1 MELFSRLFGSLLVF
15 VYHCFDRIVIN
26 GYLSSLTRPENV
38 VYFFRQ
44 ILGIRAITKDVLTQR
59 TRDYQKWVEAY
70 ARNQGIP
77 IEWAVKGVRKEDY
90 VLPWLRKMKRHN
102 QYGVYFIF
110 KSMEQGNT
118 FRSAVPK
125 FATEDPDYRIL
136 SKKRSRFTHYYFYIH
151 DHIIGPM
158 VIRVASFLPFQSTYY
173 LNGHNFMEKEL
184 QHMGVSFRKKDNA
197 FLSVSDPQA
206 LQASADRLTAELI
219 AKRLDY
225 WTLIVGPKFSIRERN
240 AIYLNRF
247 YAISQIEY
255 CRNFIFRR
263 HFPIH
268 KIFERS
274 CELGLW
280 RLSADKI
287 SRIFGVRLTKR
298 LNGKLYTTLEK
309 IEHGHHVFRAYWKNA
324 YLKQYEKFATFLRQ
338 EICSNNLADFRLKK
352 GLGNLPSIRQM
363 FLTIT
368 DRFTTCQA
376 QSFNVHIDFPLFQRL
391 ALPVVVGKTK
401 VPGVKIHDTRIA
413 RLMEVLLHMGTQL
426 SGWRTAKIHQTIL
439 TAFNLCNKTYSLN
452 QLRYD
457 MRKMKAHGL
466 IQRNGNQYSYLLTE
480 KGIKVALMFTLF
492 HKRLCGPLANSLFHH
507 KTIPSLQPNSKLE
520 KAYHKADASIQRIID
535 LLEAA

>member
-151 DHIIGPM
+151 DQIIGPM

-401 VPGVKIHDTRIA
+401 VPGIKIHDTRIA

>member
-90 VLPWLRKMKRHN
+90 VVPWLRKMKRRN

-125 FATEDPDYRIL
+125 FTTEDPDYRIL

-184 QHMGVSFRKKDNA
+184 QHTGVSFRKKDNA

-287 SRIFGVRLTKR
+287 SQIFGVRLTKR

-401 VPGVKIHDTRIA
+401 VPGIKIHDTRIA

>member
-90 VLPWLRKMKRHN
+90 VVPWLRKMKRRN

-287 SRIFGVRLTKR
+287 SQIFGVRLTKR

-401 VPGVKIHDTRIA
+401 VPGIKIHDTRIA

>member
-38 VYFFRQ
+38 VYFFRE

-70 ARNQGIP
+70 ARNQDIP

-90 VLPWLRKMKRHN
+90 VLPWLRKMKRRN

-151 DHIIGPM
+151 DQMIGPM
-158 VIRVASFLPFQSTYY
+158 MIRVASFLPFQSTYY

-225 WTLIVGPKFSIRERN
+225 WTMIVGPKFSIRERN

-247 YAISQIEY
+247 YAVSQIEY

-287 SRIFGVRLTKR
+287 SQIFGVRLTKR

-401 VPGVKIHDTRIA
+401 VPGIKIHDTRIA

-466 IQRNGNQYSYLLTE
+466 IQRNGNQYSYRLTE

-507 KTIPSLQPNSKLE
+507 RTIPSLQPNSKLE